1 MVEKAKPV
9 AIRRLC
15 HVVRLGQT
23 PQTREQNSS
32 YSSQIPACASIEQIW
47 QGPQT
52 TILIAV
58 DGGLLQIRLHAT
70 AVDDAVTKTLT
81 TAHDAVTSIEAPAE
95 IAPGD
100 GHRAAHPVGEVTEG
114 IAIIAVENAG
124 VQMMVIAGRGD
135 THPPKSA
142 PTDDAVA
149 ETRMTI
155 ETSLPADDEVYHGLA
170 PLLDARAVPL
180 QGRWNDP
187 NVPFLPKTKR
197 SHRRKSQG
205 RGNRRNR
212 QLRSRSPTLPI
223 RDA

>member
-23 PQTREQNSS
+23 PQPREHNSS
-32 YSSQIPACASIEQIW
+32 YSSQIPARASIEPIW

-52 TILIAV
+52 IIAIDV
-58 DGGLLQIRLHAT
+58 EGGLLRIHLYAT
-70 AVDDAVTKTLT
+70 VADDAVTN
-81 TAHDAVTSIEAPAE
+81 IEAPAE

-100 GHRAAHPVGEVTEG
+100 GHRAAHPVGEATEG

-124 VQMMVIAGRGD
+124 AQMMVIAGRGD

-142 PTDDAVA
+142 PTDDAVT

-155 ETSLPADDEVYHGLA
+155 ETSLPADDGVYHELA
-170 PLLDARAVPL
+170 PLPDARAAPL

>member
-1 MVEKAKPV
+1 MKMVEKAKPV
-9 AIRRLC
+9 AFRRLR

-23 PQTREQNSS
+23 PQTREHNSS
-32 YSSQIPACASIEQIW
+32 YSSQIPARASIEQIW
-47 QGPQT
+47 EGLQT
-52 TILIAV
+52 IIAIAV
-58 DGGLLQIRLHAT
+58 GGGLLQIRLHAT
-70 AVDDAVTKTLT
+70 AVDDAE
-81 TAHDAVTSIEAPAE
+81 TSIGVPAE
-95 IAPGD
+95 IVPGD
-100 GHRAAHPVGEVTEG
+100 GHRAVHPVGEATEG

-124 VQMMVIAGRGD
+124 AQMMMIAGRGD

-142 PTDDAVA
+142 LTDAAVI

-155 ETSLPADDEVYHGLA
+155 ETSLPADDGVYHGLA

-180 QGRWNDP
+180 QGRWNDL

-212 QLRSRSPTLPI
+212 RLRSRSPTLPI